1 MIMGRDTNEP
11 NKSNI
16 PGLVILT
23 HGKSGEELIRSAE
36 MIIGKMENVVA
47 VSLMPG
53 QDPPD
58 YEEKVSKVLARM
70 SGGALVMVDLFGGTP
85 SNVAAVLSQKYPIA
99 AVSGV
104 NLPMLIEAAT
114 LRKSLSGQELAEAV
128 LASAKNSIRDI
139 VAALKH

>member
-1 MIMGRDTNEP
+1 MLRDTNEP

-23 HGKSGEELIRSAE
+23 HGKFGEELIRSAE

-47 VSLMPG
+47 VPLMPG

-70 SGGALVMVDLFGGTP
+70 SRGTLVMVDLFGGTP
-85 SNVAAVLSQKYPIA
+85 SNVAAILSQKFPIA

-104 NLPMLIEAAT
+104 NLPMLIEAAS
-114 LRKSLSGQELAEAV
+114 LRRSLNGNELAEAALV
-128 LASAKNSIRDI
+128 SAQKSICNIIAILR
-139 VAALKH
+139 H